1 MIIIEIKNP
10 QEVAKRESTLAKA
23 LSRFAPNLIR
33 RKVEERIAEQISDSL
48 SERGIEINIS
58 IRLPEEEG

>member
-23 LSRFAPNLIR
+23 LCRLAPNLIS
-33 RKVEERIAEQISDSL
+33 RKVEERVAEQIKNSL
-48 SERGIEINIS
+48 SERGIEISVS
-58 IRLPEEEG
+58 IRSPEE